1 VIFVNSDQN
10 NDIDQFQT
18 ARLRAERLL
27 PHHLADLSMMHRDPR
42 VMRTLGGVRSDA
54 KTQEYLA
61 VNLDHWKRHGYG
73 LWIVRDVD
81 ETFVGRAGIRHLAI
95 ETKNEIELA
104 YSVMPGFWARGLA
117 TEIAKALLK
126 IAFERLDIP
135 ELVAFTLS
143 DNQASR
149 KVMEKV
155 GFQYERAF
163 TFEAL
168 PCVLYRINVKPG
180 LP

>member
-1 VIFVNSDQN
+1 VNSNQK
-10 NDIDQFQT
+10 NDIEQFQT

-27 PHHLADLSMMHRDPR
+27 PCDLDDLCVMHRDLR
-42 VMRTLGGVRSDA
+42 VMRTLGGVRSNA

-61 VNLDHWKRHGYG
+61 VNLDHWKLHGYG
-73 LWIVRDVD
+73 LWIVRDV
-81 ETFVGRAGIRHLAI
+81 EGTFVGRAGIRHLTI

-104 YSVMPGFWARGLA
+104 YSVMPGFWGRGLA

-126 IAFERLDIP
+126 IAIERLDIP

-149 KVMEKV
+149 RVMEKV
-155 GFQYERAF
+155 GFQYERKF
-163 TFEAL
+163 PFDGL
-168 PCVLYRINVKPG
+168 PCVLYRIQAKPG